1 MFSLDL
7 LKAKEVK
14 PVVETDISRAA
25 KGFAEDA
32 TNIKY
37 RWNRKSSVADG
48 FIPSPSSWRNEK
60 ATFKEKL
67 VEIATEK
74 VNLLSNCVYAQKKI
88 MHFW

>member
-1 MFSLDL
+1 M
-7 LKAKEVK
+7 
-14 PVVETDISRAA
+14 VETDISRAA

-74 VNLLSNCVYAQKKI
+74 VNLLFPTAVKGFTSEFI
-88 MHFW
+88 D

>member
-1 MFSLDL
+1 MLVTFVAKFTLFSLDP

-37 RWNRKSSVADG
+37 R
-48 FIPSPSSWRNEK
+48 
-60 ATFKEKL
+60 
-67 VEIATEK
+67 
-74 VNLLSNCVYAQKKI
+74 
-88 MHFW
+88 